1 MPTRPLVR
9 FCVRSVTRAG
19 DTVARSV
26 GGRPGGRPPHGT
38 FVDYFAWITML
49 PLPLGADSSVP
60 SLPESLLPGWLS

>member
-49 PLPLGADSSVP
+49 PLPFGAESSVP
-60 SLPESLLPGWLS
+60 ALPESLWPIWLS